1 MIRSENLTEHQ
12 LSAIVPP
19 EPDNRCD
26 QELVRWFALH
36 GGVWSGTASEL
47 LAAVRTRVD
56 VGNDLWPRS
65 SRALYAHL
73 ESHRQI
79 LRSLGVDVWLR
90 QGYPR
95 IVTLRSCLDEK
106 PAITPPSVTSGINPT
121 DDPPAN
127 LPPLAD
133 EQKTRPDS
141 GEVSPAANETFSQ
154 DIPTAK
160 SELAERCVNGRYADG
175 DNVEGR
181 VFENTGEVLFAVVE
195 MQARIREQGL
205 DLRSA
210 TDLVVGR
217 TQEITR
223 SSGVAVA
230 WFQQDNVVYAA
241 RTGIAAT
248 MAGLHFHSSLFQS
261 CLRTGEGVQLQNAQ
275 KHSLL
280 GTTCRLE
287 GIKSLIIVPIFRN
300 RVVAGV
306 IELLF
311 KEMRSFSTGDVM
323 DLELITGVI
332 SEGSSEAAQIESRQG
347 RGRECPANTKAIENI
362 QPRLGHPSN
371 RKAGL
376 VDAQPSPSRDTIDA
390 ETSFVESASPEP
402 MVLGLLA
409 SKLATAPT
417 LLWLAFKKAWMR
429 CIRAV

>member
-1 MIRSENLTEHQ
+1 
-12 LSAIVPP
+12 
-19 EPDNRCD
+19 
-26 QELVRWFALH
+26 
-36 GGVWSGTASEL
+36 
-47 LAAVRTRVD
+47 
-56 VGNDLWPRS
+56 
-65 SRALYAHL
+65 
-73 ESHRQI
+73 
-79 LRSLGVDVWLR
+79 
-90 QGYPR
+90 
-95 IVTLRSCLDEK
+95 
-106 PAITPPSVTSGINPT
+106 
-121 DDPPAN
+121 
-127 LPPLAD
+127 
-133 EQKTRPDS
+133 
-141 GEVSPAANETFSQ
+141 
-154 DIPTAK
+154 
-160 SELAERCVNGRYADG
+160 LAERCVNGDG

-217 TQEITR
+217 TQEISR

-230 WFQQDNVVYAA
+230 WFQQGNAVYAA

-248 MAGLHFHSSLFQS
+248 MEGLHFHSSLFQS
-261 CLRTGEGVQLQNAQ
+261 CLRTGEVVQLQNAQ

-280 GTTCRLE
+280 GATCRLE
-287 GIKSLIIVPIFRN
+287 AIKSLIIVPIFRN
-300 RVVAGV
+300 REVAGV

-332 SEGSSEAAQIESRQG
+332 SEGSSGAAQIESRQG
-347 RGRECPANTKAIENI
+347 RGRERPANTKAAESI

-376 VDAQPSPSRDTIDA
+376 IDA

-417 LLWLAFKKAWMR
+417 LLWLAFKKTWMR
-429 CIRAV
+429 RIRAV